1 MKDSMAILI
10 LSPVVNAVVGRNYIA
25 IREEK
30 YTIISLSEAQE
41 GELLYTIK
49 AKFPKGADLE
59 VTYITPETVAK
70 AVNEAVV
77 EGRESLFYNRALGT
91 VTPCFHVKLSSNIRK
106 KKQVDIEYKV
116 KKQR

>member
-1 MKDSMAILI
+1 MKDQMAILV
-10 LSPVVNAVVGRNYIA
+10 LSPVVQATQGRNYVA
-25 IREEK
+25 IRNEK
-30 YTIISLSEAQE
+30 YVIVSLSEAE
-41 GELLYTIK
+41 EKELLYTIK

-77 EGRESLFYNRALGT
+77 EGKESLFRNKATGT
-91 VTPCFHVKLSSNIRK
+91 VSPCFHVKLASTTRK
-106 KKQVDIEYKV
+106 KKIIDIEYKV